1 MDSRTRT
8 AFGGSY
14 KSSKEVYYMNY
25 NRVFVGTYPN
35 TEGAETNYQDI
46 VKDLYIV
53 PEQDRD
59 PNEGGN

>member
-1 MDSRTRT
+1 MSH
-8 AFGGSY
+8 
-14 KSSKEVYYMNY
+14 

-35 TEGAETNYQDI
+35 TEGAKTNQDI
-46 VKDLYIV
+46 VKELYTV

>member
-14 KSSKEVYYMNY
+14 KSSKEVLYMSH

-35 TEGAETNYQDI
+35 TERAETNQDI

-53 PEQDRD
+53 PEQDRGS
-59 PNEGGN
+59 NEGGN